1 MQSTMILHVAT
12 LKKEHQTHD
21 PTLPTTP
28 IKRYRLVSVFFSSI
42 GFNRQA
48 AEYALTDRGWLFSA
62 FSWKDTPQGAD
73 YWIWQ
78 DYYGLN
84 DEAQRTLKKWIRMS
98 QER

>member
-1 MQSTMILHVAT
+1 MTQHRPIPPCPPRLSKDTDLSTA
-12 LKKEHQTHD
+12 
-21 PTLPTTP
+21 
-28 IKRYRLVSVFFSSI
+28 FFASI

-48 AEYALTDRGWLFSA
+48 AEYALTDKGWLFSA
-62 FSWKDTPQGAD
+62 FSWKDSPQGAD

-98 QER
+98 EK